1 MGLTTQKENNAL
13 FLTIVG
19 GDLVQK
25 VAEGTQGAVKRV
37 YETPDGG
44 KGEKWEIHHRDLTGY
59 ISGIDFRDTD
69 FGEQCN
75 IKITDGVE
83 TAVLSI
89 PTESRYFMDFGQKL
103 SNIDF
108 NEQIVLNPYDF
119 TGNNGKQI
127 RGISIQQNGQKVEN
141 YFWDKEN
148 KKLING
154 IVSPENNGKD
164 FDKDDWKM
172 YFIRLKKF
180 LKKHIESQ
188 IGGIGNFKVQ
198 QNTQKTANEVF
209 HETNYEQDKKSAY
222 PEYKKGDIP
231 PEPEEDLGLP
241 F

>member
-1 MGLTTQKENNAL
+1 MSLTRTVENNSL

-25 VAEGTQGAVKRV
+25 VAEGTQGAIKRV
-37 YETPDGG
+37 YETPDGA
-44 KGEKWEIHHRDLTGY
+44 KGEKWEIHHRDLTGF

-69 FGEQCN
+69 FGEQIN
-75 IKITDGVE
+75 IKITDGTE

-89 PTESRYFMDFGQKL
+89 GTESRYFIDFAQKL

-108 NEQIVLNPYDF
+108 NEQVILNPYDF
-119 TGNNGKQI
+119 VGDSGKQI
-127 RGISIQQNGQKVEN
+127 KGISIVQSGAKVEN

-154 IVSPENNGKD
+154 IVEPENKGAD
-164 FDKDDWKM
+164 YDKDDWKM

-188 IGGIGNFKVQ
+188 VKGIGKF
-198 QNTQKTANEVF
+198 EVK
-209 HETNYEQDKKSAY
+209 EEDNQTVYAKDIESGV
-222 PEYKKGDIP
+222 PEYTAADIP
-231 PEPEEDLGLP
+231 PEPEDDQGLP